1 MFLNDLHLNM
11 INSPV
16 RSFQG
21 KVECYDSTDALVATY
36 THLDDLK
43 SFQVERV
50 GEGKFFG
57 YGYVQ
62 KVNIKLLDAKREKS
76 FTTSNKFKLSIG
88 VQDNYVSTFP
98 MFKITETNRDEK
110 TNTLSITAY
119 DALKGAAEHKFDD
132 VTIEVEGNRF
142 TLETVAIAC
151 ATHMGLPA
159 VRFIVPEGHTLAQTI
174 YTEELLNLSGEETL
188 RNVFDWIAEV
198 TGSIYYLDATG
209 TLIFRVLDK
218 DGEAGYVIS
227 KERYAELKS
236 KDNRRLGRI
245 TKATTLG
252 DNIHVELAVS
262 GTNQI
267 IMNNPFFELRLD
279 THEMLDKL
287 APHLLGLTVNQ
298 FECDWRGNYLLEI
311 GDKIALECKDGSYAY
326 SYLLEDKFLF
336 NGGVEQETEW
346 KWDTTQNEDEHS
358 APTTIGEALNQT
370 TAKVDKVE
378 KEITLVVKDMEEYPH
393 RMSEIEQT
401 SSQIKET
408 VKEISAEMDEM
419 SDSIIEIQQQVVH
432 SVTSEQV
439 QIQIEKTI
447 QDLEDMEVTEV
458 TTKTGFTFNADG
470 LSIEKSGSEMGTFVT
485 EDGMRITRNKEE
497 VLSVSNEGVY
507 AEDLH
512 ATTYLIIGLNSRF
525 EDYDNNTRTGCFWV
539 GRGGDILDG

>member
-358 APTTIGEALNQT
+358 TPSTIGEAINQT
-370 TAKVDKVE
+370 IAKVDKVN
-378 KEITLVVKDMEEYPH
+378 KEITLMIEDVEEMERKVTSIQMTSENIQATVEAQSSELGALSK
-393 RMSEIEQT
+393 RVEATMSADDIRL
-401 SSQIKET
+401 
-408 VKEISAEMDEM
+408 
-419 SDSIIEIQQQVVH
+419 EIQESLKDVN
-432 SVTSEQV
+432 
-439 QIQIEKTI
+439 
-447 QDLEDMEVTEV
+447 EV
-458 TTKTGFTFNADG
+458 TTTTGYTFNKDG
-470 LSIEKSGSEMGTFVT
+470 LMVTKDGSEMKTQVS
-485 EDGMRITRNKEE
+485 EDGMTVYRKNE
-497 VLSVSNEGVY
+497 VVLRADNEGVK

-512 ATTYLIIGLNSRF
+512 ATTYLLIGTNSRL
-525 EDYDNNTRTGCFWV
+525 ENYRGVRTGCFWI
-539 GRGGDILDG
+539 GEERT